1 MGRSWQVPRRST
13 AFSVAVG
20 LLVLSMFLTVSTP
33 AWAGGDPS
41 RRWADPIGSGD
52 WIAQSSSMPSAFAGA
67 REHLP
72 SLWPPLRRGSR
83 PEAPRL
89 PLPAATGADTGSIRS
104 PQQFAYR
111 SADSRSPPLI

>member
-13 AFSVAVG
+13 AFSLAVG
-20 LLVLSMFLTVSTP
+20 LLLLSMFLAASSP
-33 AWAGGDPS
+33 AWPGGDPS
-41 RRWADPIGSGD
+41 RRSADLIGSGD
-52 WIAQSSSMPSAFAGA
+52 WIAQPSSMPSAFAGA

-72 SLWPPLRRGSR
+72 ALWPLIRRTSR
-83 PEAPRL
+83 EAPGL
-89 PLPAATGADTGSIRS
+89 PLPTSTGTDTDSIRS